1 MYVVTPAKNKSV
13 PQSQVIRKG
22 GANRRPV
29 AEPSRFEVKKSTDRK
44 QAASFGERLQPEK
57 STLPGKLKGKL
68 SAGKVILVTVLLGV
82 AGLMYLAHVFTMQQI
97 VRDLNRLQKEYER
110 ARLTYEDRMLT
121 WERKTGPGEI
131 YRKAKALG
139 FEYGGLYD
147 QTIVV
152 KKD

>member
-1 MYVVTPAKNKSV
+1 MYIVTPAKNKSV
-13 PQSQVIRKG
+13 SQSQFTRKG
-22 GANRRPV
+22 GSNNRPI
-29 AEPSRFEVKKSTDRK
+29 ASPSRFEVRKSGERKKP
-44 QAASFGERLQPEK
+44 ASFGERLKPEK
-57 STLPGKLKGKL
+57 PTLTGKLKGKL
-68 SAGKVILVTVLLGV
+68 SAGKVILVTVLLGL
-82 AGLMYLAHVFTMQQI
+82 AGLMYLAHVFTMQQM